1 VLTDINGNSNTN
13 GTTSSSTSTTV
24 AATVLDPEPY
34 RVCCG
39 HTADV
44 VDLSWSRTTGLLL
57 SAGVDCTVRLWA
69 PLKSSECQYVFEVR
83 TLQLMT
89 VLLLDIVV
97 V

>member
-1 VLTDINGNSNTN
+1 VLTDTTANG
-13 GTTSSSTSTTV
+13 SSSTTAAV

-69 PLKSSECQYVFEVR
+69 PLKSSDCQYVFEVR
-83 TLQLMT
+83 MWLGLT
-89 VLLLDIVV
+89 VLCITSAC
-97 V
+97 